1 MEQTLGKRIVHHRKR
16 LNLTQDQ
23 LAEKL
28 GVTAQAV
35 SKWENDQSCPD
46 IAMLPKLA
54 EIFGISIDELLG
66 ASQQPVHEA
75 EVIDNPNE
83 DTSESNGIHVN
94 NGKWEFHYDAGR
106 RGAIGFACWVLLL
119 GALMLIDKLINAG
132 VGFWG
137 LVWPS
142 FVIVVLGLFGGNK
155 FSFMRLGFVLFGC
168 YFLLDN
174 LGLLPFDM
182 GSEIL
187 WPALIILFGLGLLA
201 DALRK
206 PKKPVVYFHH
216 DNQNQHTKRE
226 KVSHCDMN
234 GNSFDCENC
243 FGDGSYMICSESLEH
258 GEIENNFGSAT
269 IDLSGVQAV
278 ADGCHIDVECNF
290 GEVNILIP
298 RCYSVRLT
306 PETAF
311 GSVET
316 NGDPNID
323 PKGNISM
330 TCEAN
335 FGSVTIQYI

>member
-1 MEQTLGKRIVHHRKR
+1 MEQTLGKRIVHHRKK

-66 ASQQPVHEA
+66 AEHSPLHEA
-75 EVIDNPNE
+75 EVVDNPDE
-83 DTSESNGIHVN
+83 CTSESSGIHVN

-119 GALMLIDKLINAG
+119 GALLLIDKLLDTD
-132 VGFWG
+132 VGLWG
-137 LVWPS
+137 LGWPS
-142 FVIVVLGLFGGNK
+142 FVIIVLGLFGGNK
-155 FSFMRLGFVLFGC
+155 FSFMRLGFVLFGS

-206 PKKPVVYFHH
+206 PKKPVIRF
-216 DNQNQHTKRE
+216 DRSKNQHVNRE
-226 KVSHCDMN
+226 RVSRCDTN

-243 FGDGSYMICSESLEH
+243 FGDGSYMIRSENLEH

-290 GEVNILIP
+290 GETSILIP
-298 RCYSVRLT
+298 KCYSIRLT

-316 NGDPNID
+316 NGEPDIA
-323 PKGNISM
+323 PKGTISM

-335 FGSVTIQYI
+335 FGSITIQYI